1 MGGITESLGALTLS
15 GVATAAATDAAIG
28 AGIGGLTSAVTGGN
42 ILQGALGGGLG
53 GAVTGG
59 LGAEIG
65 GFGGGVVGGIAG
77 GALSGALGGVVDS
90 AVTGGNIGT
99 GALLGG
105 AMGGV
110 MGGVNSTPATGTDGG
125 TSAISTGGPNASDP
139 GALSTDVNT
148 TVDHTGSP
156 GQPAVSVSDAQSAQG
171 VGWGNSTA
179 PITSTPLSNVGISAG
194 NANPAQVLGSITS
207 PEAGGTGN
215 FVNNPIYGTG
225 ASSTGGFSAPSGTGV
240 GQSSLADVSNW
251 LTNNQTP
258 GSGLGSSGPGATG
271 STPGGATGGTGGGS
285 SFKSFL
291 NNPSLSSAGD
301 VLASNPGAVIGALG
315 LGASAL
321 TSQQQPKGYNQ
332 LSQEAQQL
340 AAQGS
345 QLQQSLNGA
354 LPAGAQSALN
364 QASNAAKARIRSQY
378 AASGLSG
385 STMEAQALAGV
396 DESVAAQ
403 GFQMADQLYQQ
414 GVQESGMASNLYNQL
429 MQVNAQSDAALSS
442 SIGNFSTALAGG
454 GGSGLTQAERKA
466 LLGG

>member
-1 MGGITESLGALTLS
+1 MGAGAATIGGIALS
-15 GVATAAATDAAIG
+15 DIAAAAATDAAIG
-28 AGIGGLTSAVTGGN
+28 AALGGLTSAVTGGN

-65 GFGGGVVGGIAG
+65 GFGGGVVGDVAG

-99 GALLGG
+99 GALTGG

-110 MGGVNSTPATGTDGG
+110 MGAVNSTPTTGTSGG
-125 TSAISTGGPNASDP
+125 TSAVSTGGPNASAP
-139 GALSTDVNT
+139 GALSPDVNT
-148 TVDHTGSP
+148 TVDYTGSP

-179 PITSTPLSNVGISAG
+179 PITSAPSSNVGISAG

-240 GQSSLADVSNW
+240 GQSSLADTSNY
-251 LTNNQTP
+251 LLGTN
-258 GSGLGSSGPGATG
+258 SSGAGATG
-271 STPGGATGGTGGGS
+271 STPSGSAGGGAAAGGS
-285 SFKSFL
+285 SGSAAPSAFKSFL
-291 NNPSLSSAGD
+291 SNPSLSGAGD
-301 VLASNPGAVIGALG
+301 VLASNPALTLGALG

-332 LSQEAQQL
+332 LSGEANQL
-340 AAQGS
+340 ASQGA

-364 QASNAAKARIRSQY
+364 QASNSAKARIRSQY

-396 DESVAAQ
+396 DETVAAQ

-414 GVQESGMASNLYNQL
+414 GVQESGMAANLYQQIMN
-429 MQVNAQSDAALSS
+429 VNAQSNAALSS
-442 SIGNFSTALAGG
+442 SIGNFSAALAGAG
-454 GGSGLTQAERKA
+454 MKNQG
-466 LLGG
+466 

>member
-1 MGGITESLGALTLS
+1 MALADV
-15 GVATAAATDAAIG
+15 GTAAATDAAIG

-65 GFGGGVVGGIAG
+65 GFGGGIVGDVAG

-110 MGGVNSTPATGTDGG
+110 MGGVNSTPTTGTGGG
-125 TSAISTGGPNASDP
+125 TSAISTGGPNASAP

-148 TVDHTGSP
+148 TVDYTGSP

-171 VGWGNSTA
+171 VGWGSSTA
-179 PITSTPLSNVGISAG
+179 PVTSTPLSNVGTPAG

-240 GQSSLADVSNW
+240 GQSSLADASNW

-271 STPGGATGGTGGGS
+271 STPGGAAGGANSGGS
-285 SFKSFL
+285 PFKSFL
-291 NNPSLSSAGD
+291 NNPSWSGAGD
-301 VLASNPGAVIGALG
+301 VLASNPGAVVGALG

-321 TSQQQPKGYNQ
+321 TSQRQPKGYNQ
-332 LSQEAQQL
+332 LSGEANQL
-340 AAQGS
+340 ASQGA

-364 QASNAAKARIRSQY
+364 QASNSAKAQIRSTY

-385 STMEAQALAGV
+385 STMEAQALANV
-396 DESVAAQ
+396 DQTVAAQ

-414 GVQESGMASNLYNQL
+414 GVQESGMASNLYQQI

-442 SIGNFSTALAGG
+442 AIGNFASALAGG